1 MWKNSGQLLVQ
12 SIEESAN
19 KVKEIAVKLFLVK
32 IEPCVI
38 QVFIFLLVD
47 DERRD
52 RRLVRLVGDELWLL
66 RLVQVAE
73 EAFAP
78 VRLRQRHLKGKM
90 QL

>member
-73 EAFAP
+73 DAFAH